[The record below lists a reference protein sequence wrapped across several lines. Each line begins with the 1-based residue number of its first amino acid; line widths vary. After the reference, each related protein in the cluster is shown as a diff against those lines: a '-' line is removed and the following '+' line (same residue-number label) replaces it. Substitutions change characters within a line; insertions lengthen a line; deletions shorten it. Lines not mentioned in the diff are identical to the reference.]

1 LDPRGQFTL
10 AAPYRVGVAMMQ
22 ILLVAM
28 GGAAGSVTRYLATL
42 AAAQALGTQF
52 PWGTLLVNIVGSFLM
67 GLVIALG
74 AHKLQLSN
82 ELRLA
87 LTTGFLGGFTTF
99 SAFSLDFATLFERK
113 DYALAAL
120 YLAGSVGLSILALFA
135 ALILVRQWQT

>member
-1 LDPRGQFTL
+1 
-10 AAPYRVGVAMMQ
+10 VGVAMMQ

>member
-1 LDPRGQFTL
+1 MTHILI
-10 AAPYRVGVAMMQ
+10 VA
-22 ILLVAM
+22 I
-28 GGAAGSVTRYLATL
+28 GGAVGSVARYLATL
-42 AAAQALGTQF
+42 AAAQALGTHF
-52 PWGTLLVNIVGSFLM
+52 PWGTLAVNIVGSFLM

-82 ELRLA
+82 ELRLG

-120 YLAGSVGLSILALFA
+120 YLAGSVGLSILALFV